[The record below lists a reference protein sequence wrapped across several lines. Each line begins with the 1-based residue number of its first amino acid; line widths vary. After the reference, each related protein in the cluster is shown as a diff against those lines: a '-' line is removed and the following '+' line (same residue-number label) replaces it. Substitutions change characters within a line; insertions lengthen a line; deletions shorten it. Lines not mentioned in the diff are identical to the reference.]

1 MMNKRAPRRSNEEW
15 HQIILAARA
24 SGLSDF
30 EYCRDNSIPRSTFYR
45 ALNRLR
51 KQTCELPNRAE
62 RSECKQEVVPIN
74 ISELPISRE
83 DRMHPV
89 SHVVDEPSPA
99 SFEATMRI
107 TLGGGTLELTNQAD
121 TALVASILSMLNSQC

>member
-1 MMNKRAPRRSNEEW
+1 MMNKRATHRSDEEW

-24 SGLSDF
+24 SGLNDF
-30 EYCRDNSIPRSTFYR
+30 EYCRTNGIPRSTFYR
-45 ALNRLR
+45 ALARLR
-51 KQTCELPNRAE
+51 QKACELPG
-62 RSECKQEVVPIN
+62 RSERPECRQEVVPIN

-89 SHVVDEPSPA
+89 SPVVDEPSPA

-107 TLGGGTLELTNQAD
+107 TLGGSTLELTNHAD
-121 TALVASILSMLNSQC
+121 TALVASILSMLNSRC

>member
-1 MMNKRAPRRSNEEW
+1 MMNKRAPRRSDEEW

-24 SGLSDF
+24 SGLSD
-30 EYCRDNSIPRSTFYR
+30 YCRDNSIPSSSFYR
-45 ALNRLR
+45 ALARL
-51 KQTCELPNRAE
+51 QQQACELPARSE

-107 TLGGGTLELTNQAD
+107 TLGGGTLELTNHAD
-121 TALVASILSMLNSQC
+121 TALVASILSMLNSRC